1 MPEDLPVVP
10 SLDDLK
16 AVQVEVEALK
26 QAVVELKAEID
37 QIVTV
42 PMPADV
48 KAAFNTFMEWV
59 KANV

>member
-16 AVQVEVEALK
+16 AVQLEIEALK

>member
-16 AVQVEVEALK
+16 SVQAEIEALK
-26 QAVVELKAEID
+26 VRVAALEAEMETLIT
-37 QIVTV
+37 VT
-42 PMPADV
+42 MPDDV